1 MIQILLFHF
10 FWTYCSNSSFNI
22 GVKIPVLPNQDLA
35 AQILNFPVCLL
46 KLPDNLLSTDEI
58 PFKQQPFGLQTNPS
72 KIKHIVFAPI
82 AVVIGRE

>member
-10 FWTYCSNSSFNI
+10 FWAYSSNFSCNI

-35 AQILNFPVCLL
+35 AQILNFPVCLS

-58 PFKQQPFGLQTNPS
+58 PFKL
-72 KIKHIVFAPI
+72 
-82 AVVIGRE
+82 